1 MFPRSLCPT
10 PPPPLSS
17 SPPPPHRAQSLA
29 DAVPTIL
36 TWMAKSHPPG
46 ASHIK
51 TGTYTADSPAT
62 AQRPAN
68 VRHTAQGQNPG
79 GGMGVMAPGRFTLE
93 MFQKEVPLRDF

>member
-1 MFPRSLCPT
+1 
-10 PPPPLSS
+10 
-17 SPPPPHRAQSLA
+17 
-29 DAVPTIL
+29 
-36 TWMAKSHPPG
+36 MAKSHPPG